1 MGELGM
7 DELDMDELDMDELDM
22 DELDMDELDMD
33 ELAKFAREMMSN
45 ANNLTKLQKK
55 EPIEDCF
62 DCKVTFATG
71 SFLLGSY
78 MFYDSFKSA
87 SKSPILLRSIA
98 VCAFYLSA
106 ARESV
111 VPASVSISKYEERR
125 RKLLEEEAKERMEG
139 LSSEE
144 SDFDSYIPVR
154 QRKREQE
161 HRRLLLKNLIHSSAL
176 TEAQADKEM
185 KRETEELL
193 AQKRKKKEEEKKAEE
208 SKKSLLEKHNELL
221 QQEQDDDREEIE
233 KQMEE
238 EDKILQSVTQTSALA
253 TVAEIAKGVKYT
265 ESIKTSWRPPR
276 HIRHQTLQDHEKFR
290 RLKGIQIEGDDCP
303 QAIGSFLE
311 MKLPR
316 PIIAIMKEKKIVC
329 PTVIQMQGIPV
340 ALSGRDMI
348 GIASTGSGKTLTFV
362 LPVLMFVMEQEI
374 ALRFKRGEGPY
385 GLIIVPS
392 RELAKQIYD
401 VIMWISGALPIPDYP
416 ELRVGLCIGGFPIKD
431 QAREFERGV
440 HIAVATPGRLS
451 DMLNKKI
458 FNLQVCRYLVLDE
471 ADRMLDM
478 GFEEELRS
486 IFSYFKGQRQT
497 LLFSATM
504 PKKIQNFAKSTL
516 VKAVVVNVGR
526 AGAEFEYVRNDEK
539 LVKILQCLQK
549 TAPRVLIFAE
559 KKADVDNIYEYLLL
573 KGIEVA
579 SIHGGKDQ
587 KDRHTGVDAFRKGQK
602 DVLVATDVASKGLDF
617 ENIQHV
623 INFEMPEDIENYV
636 HRIGRTGRSMRRGI
650 ATTFI
655 NRKADLSV
663 LLDLKH
669 LLIEA
674 GQQLP
679 AFLKQLAGEDEDLG
693 AIQETEPVNDMD
705 KGCSY
710 CSGLGHRIT
719 NCPKLESVRTKNASN
734 LLQKRA
740 DFGGQDGL

>member
-1 MGELGM
+1 MMEL
-7 DELDMDELDMDELDM
+7 
-22 DELDMDELDMD
+22 
-33 ELAKFAREMMSN
+33 
-45 ANNLTKLQKK
+45 
-55 EPIEDCF
+55 
-62 DCKVTFATG
+62 
-71 SFLLGSY
+71 
-78 MFYDSFKSA
+78 
-87 SKSPILLRSIA
+87 
-98 VCAFYLSA
+98 
-106 ARESV
+106 
-111 VPASVSISKYEERR
+111 ASVSINKYAARR
-125 RKLLEEEAKERMEG
+125 RKLLEEEAKEKVEV
-139 LSSEE
+139 SSSGD
-144 SDFDSYIPVR
+144 SDLDSYIPVR

-161 HRRLLLKNLIHSSAL
+161 HRRLLLKNIIHSSAL
-176 TEAQADKEM
+176 TEAQADKAL
-185 KRETEELL
+185 KRETEEIL
-193 AQKRKKKEEEKKAEE
+193 AQKRKKKEDEKKMEE

-221 QQEQDDDREEIE
+221 QQEQDDDREEVE

-265 ESIKTSWRPPR
+265 QSIRTSWKAPR
-276 HIRHQTLQDHEKFR
+276 HIRHQTHLDYDKFR
-290 RLKGIQIEGDDCP
+290 RMKGIQIEGDDCP
-303 QAIGSFLE
+303 SAIGSFLE

-316 PIIAIMKEKKIVC
+316 PVIA
-329 PTVIQMQGIPV
+329 GIPV

-348 GIASTGSGKTLTFV
+348 GIASTGS
-362 LPVLMFVMEQEI
+362 EI

-401 VIMWISGALPIPDYP
+401 VIIWVCGALPSPDYP
-416 ELRVGLCIGGFPIKD
+416 ELRVGLCIGGFPIRD

-526 AGAEFEYVRNDEK
+526 AGAASLNVTQEFEY
-539 LVKILQCLQK
+539 
-549 TAPRVLIFAE
+549 TAPCVLIFAE

-623 INFEMPEDIENYV
+623 INYEMPEDIENYV
-636 HRIGRTGRSMRRGI
+636 HRIGRTGRSGRRGI

-679 AFLKQLAGEDEDLG
+679 AFLKQIAGEDEDL
-693 AIQETEPVNDMD
+693 APDHDTEPINEMD